1 MEVEGAE
8 SMKSR
13 KEQERERRRLK
24 DRERRRYLSED
35 ERERHL
41 ARRLKNYQLRK
52 AESRDKSHR
61 LSGPSNHRRCGDT
74 NGEIGSTDWD
84 NTAEPCETSGEDTKQ
99 VHCYE
104 CRGK

>member
-41 ARRLKNYQLRK
+41 ARCLKNYQLRK

-61 LSGPSNHRRCGDT
+61 LSGPSNHRR
-74 NGEIGSTDWD
+74 
-84 NTAEPCETSGEDTKQ
+84 
-99 VHCYE
+99 
-104 CRGK
+104 